1 VFLQRFIRRFRLTAD
16 NETVKEPYNK
26 KQSKTTKYQG
36 KRTYLQQAE
45 IK

>member
-1 VFLQRFIRRFRLTAD
+1 VFLQRFILLLQLTAD
-16 NETVKEPYNK
+16 NETVKEPYGKNK
-26 KQSKTTKYQG
+26 SITAKYQE